1 MTDQLKK
8 IPYHL
13 GIIMDGNR
21 RWAKQRGLP
30 TLEGH
35 FRGYK
40 KVREVG
46 EWCRKKGIKIL
57 TLWTFSTE
65 NWHRSQKEVDYLM
78 KLLEMALSKREIN
91 KLSKKGIK
99 LRIIGQKERFSE
111 KLQRLIKEAEEA
123 TKNNKEATLV
133 LAMSYGG
140 RAEIIEAV
148 QKIINKKN
156 TVGKITEETINEN
169 LWTAGL
175 PDPDL
180 ILRTG
185 EELRVSGFLTWQSV
199 YAELYFLK
207 KYWPEFSEK
216 DLDIILADYA
226 NRERRWGR

>member
-21 RWAKQRGLP
+21 RWAKQKGLP

-40 KVREVG
+40 KIGEVG